1 MEILAVPPT
10 DSQLTELQ
18 TDLRRAIA
26 GEVKFD
32 RLGRQLYSTDASN
45 YRQTPLGVVIP
56 RHADDVAAAVEI
68 AGRYGAALTPRGSG
82 SSLSGQAI
90 GPGLVLDYSRHL
102 NHVLELN
109 PAERRVRVEAG
120 VVLAHL
126 NAALAAHGLMV
137 GPDPASAI
145 VATLGGMTANNSTG
159 SHSIKYRMMVDH
171 VQAVSVTLAD
181 GRRAEFG
188 PKSPAEVAALAQ
200 QPTLEG
206 ALYREIP
213 RLIEQYQAD
222 IAAGYPRTWR
232 NVAGYNLNRLL
243 ADREAGRPF
252 NLAPLIVGSEG
263 TLAQILAITLGVV
276 AKPRH
281 TRLLVLHFET
291 LRTALNSVPRLLEHD
306 PAAVELMGQYF
317 IRIVHDHPRFGPDV
331 RRFINGDPAAVL
343 IVEFAGDEPAQLA
356 AQADRLEQTLRRDGH
371 DGEIVHCLTP
381 ADIANVWTIRAESFG
396 LVMSQP
402 GDAKPLAFV
411 DDAAVPITELA
422 DYAAE
427 VEQACREAGAEVT
440 FDSHA
445 SAGCLHLNP
454 VINLKTE
461 DGLRQMETISRAV
474 MAIAMRHHGT
484 TTGEHGEGLAR
495 SYYNE
500 QLYGPR
506 LHQAFRQLKGLFDP
520 DNRLNPGKII
530 NGPAPWQPEL
540 LRFNPDYHTPQAPAQ
555 TWLDFSGYGGMAGL
569 VEMCNGQGLCRAG
582 GDGAMCPS
590 FRASRDETH
599 VTRGRANALRAAMTG
614 EFGPDGFTGPELFE
628 ALDLCLECKACKKEC
643 SSLVD
648 MAKLKYEFL
657 AHYQARHGVPWRS
670 RLFGHVA
677 TLNRLGS
684 WLPALTNR
692 LYKNSA
698 LRWLLDTTLGIDRR
712 RPLPELAPA
721 TFQRWFAARPPKT
734 GQRGPVILWDDTYL
748 TTNHPEIGQA
758 AVTVLEAA
766 GFSVQIVAER
776 RCCGRPLISKGLLAE
791 ARQNAA
797 HNVALLAPHAAAG
810 VPIIGVE
817 PSCLAAFRDEYPDLL
832 QTDEARLV
840 ARHSYFIEEFLLELA
855 ENGKLDLPWR
865 GPTGE
870 VVLHGHCYQKA
881 LGRPEA
887 WARLLEL
894 LPGATITEI
903 PSGCCGMAGAFGF
916 EKEHYE
922 LSLAIGEERLLPAV
936 RAAAPGATIAAAGTS
951 CRQQIFDGTGRMA
964 VHPIIILAAALP
976 DAGLL

>member
-1 MEILAVPPT
+1 MTRSNHPNANQL
-10 DSQLTELQ
+10 SQLQHE
-18 TDLRRAIA
+18 LRRAIA
-26 GEVKFD
+26 GEVRFD
-32 RLGRQLYSTDASN
+32 QLSRQLYSTDASN
-45 YRQTPLGVVIP
+45 YRQTPAGVIIP
-56 RHADDVAAAVEI
+56 RHADDVAAATEL
-68 AGRYGAALTPRGSG
+68 AARFGAAITPRGSG

-90 GPGLVLDYSRHL
+90 GPGLVLDYSRHFTRI
-102 NHVLELN
+102 LELN

-120 VVLAHL
+120 VVLAQL
-126 NAALAAHGLMV
+126 NAALAGHGLMV
-137 GPDPASAI
+137 GPDPASAA

-171 VQAVSVTLAD
+171 VQAVSVILAD

-188 PKSPAEVAALAQ
+188 PKSPAEVAALAR

-206 ALYREIP
+206 ALYRAIP
-213 RLIEQYQAD
+213 HLINDYRAD

-243 ADREAGRPF
+243 ANHTAGRPF
-252 NLAPLIVGSEG
+252 NLAPLVVGSEG
-263 TLAQILAITLGVV
+263 TLAQIIDITLGVV
-276 AKPRH
+276 PKPRH
-281 TRLLVLHFET
+281 TRLLVLHFDQ
-291 LRTALNSVPRLLEHD
+291 LRAALESVPALLEHD
-306 PAAVELMGQYF
+306 PAAIELMGQYF
-317 IRIVHDHPRFGPDV
+317 IRIVRDHPRFGPDV
-331 RRFINGDPAAVL
+331 RRFISGNPAAVL
-343 IVEFAGDEPAQLA
+343 LVEFAGDEPGQLA
-356 AQADRLEQTLRRDGH
+356 AQAERLERELRRAGH
-371 DGEIVHCLTP
+371 AGEIVHCLTP
-381 ADIANVWTIRAESFG
+381 ADIANVWAVRAESFG

-411 DDAAVPITELA
+411 DDAAVPLAELA

-427 VEQACREAGAEVT
+427 VERACREAGAEVT

-461 DGLRQMETISRAV
+461 AGLAQMETISRAV

-495 SYYNE
+495 SFYNE

-506 LHQAFRQLKGLFDP
+506 LHRAFRQVKGLFDP

-540 LRFNPDYHTPQAPAQ
+540 LRFNPDYRTPLAPPQ

-582 GDGAMCPS
+582 GSGVMCPS

-599 VTRGRANALRAAMTG
+599 VTRGRANALRAALTG
-614 EFGPDGFTGPELFE
+614 EFGPDGFTGPELHA

-657 AHYQARHGVPWRS
+657 AHYQVRHGVPWRS
-670 RLFGHVA
+670 RMFGHVA
-677 TLNRLGS
+677 GLNRLGS
-684 WLPALTNR
+684 LWPALTNR
-692 LYKNSA
+692 AYRSRP
-698 LRWLLDTTLGIDRR
+698 LRWLLDKTLGIDRR

-721 TFQRWFAARPPKT
+721 TFQSWFKRQPAQATAP
-734 GQRGPVILWDDTYL
+734 RGPVVLWDDTYL
-748 TTNHPEIGQA
+748 TYNHPEIGQA
-758 AVTVLEAA
+758 AVKVLHAA
-766 GFSVQIVAER
+766 GFAVKLITDR

-791 ARQNAA
+791 AKKHAA
-797 HNVALLAPHAAAG
+797 HNVTLLAPLAAAG
-810 VPIIGVE
+810 VPILGLE

-832 QTDEARLV
+832 RSDEARLV
-840 ARHSYFIEEFLLELA
+840 ARHSYFMEEFLLEQA
-855 ENGKLDLPWR
+855 EAGKLNLPWQPAP
-865 GPTGE
+865 GAIL
-870 VVLHGHCYQKA
+870 LHGHCYQKA
-881 LGRPEA
+881 LGRADA
-887 WARLLEL
+887 WRRLLNL
-894 LPGATITEI
+894 LPGAAVTEI
-903 PSGCCGMAGAFGF
+903 PGGCCGMAGAFGF

-936 RAAAPGATIAAAGTS
+936 RAAAPGTLIAAAGTS
-951 CRQQIFDGTGRMA
+951 CRQQIFDGAGRAA
-964 VHPIIILAAALP
+964 VHPIVILAGALA
-976 DAGLL
+976 D